1 MHICDWNPRRR
12 ILDTKEIHQR
22 AAALHAGLVHLHG
35 LWEDG
40 VRQGM
45 DKRWVSR
52 RRAQNYFSNRLNRTI
67 LRECAARKLLR
78 MIVATAAPLSTES
91 AFLPGLF
98 ARGAN
103 VFWSHLSWPVHA
115 IVERAYHQAA
125 RHAQLRFGGGP
136 PKHGRH
142 SGCLPRPLH

>member
-22 AAALHAGLVHLHG
+22 AAALHTGLVHLHG

-45 DKRWVSR
+45 DKRWFSR
-52 RRAQNYFSNRLNRTI
+52 RRADIFSSNRLNRTT

-78 MIVATAAPLSTES
+78 MMVANAALVSTES
-91 AFLPGLF
+91 AFLPGL
-98 ARGAN
+98 
-103 VFWSHLSWPVHA
+103 LPEEQ
-115 IVERAYHQAA
+115 I
-125 RHAQLRFGGGP
+125 LFGLTFPGQYTP
-136 PKHGRH
+136 
-142 SGCLPRPLH
+142 S